1 MHKLSFSCC
10 ALGTLIREMAP
21 WVFECTHF
29 WNTLTIHW
37 KLTHAFLK
45 METFAKVWDI
55 PLLFQAVDVFPL
67 LLSPIIFFQG
77 NLSGFSLSL
86 HIYIYIYKQCMGDN
100 SYSTLVLE
108 PYNIIIHYWIDR
120 YIIDKHWLILH
131 RNDIPLFG
139 KNNCFSSKTFI
150 GEISS
155 YMSCTPLCINSY

>member
-1 MHKLSFSCC
+1 MLCFGNFDTRNGSLGVWMHPFLEHSN
-10 ALGTLIREMAP
+10 
-21 WVFECTHF
+21 
-29 WNTLTIHW
+29 NTL
-37 KLTHAFLK
+37 KTHPCIPEDGNICESLGHSPVVSSCWCVSSPSLPHYIFSRKPEWFL
-45 METFAKVWDI
+45 
-55 PLLFQAVDVFPL
+55 
-67 LLSPIIFFQG
+67 
-77 NLSGFSLSL
+77 SLSL
-86 HIYIYIYKQCMGDN
+86 SIYIYIYKQCMGDN

-131 RNDIPLFG
+131 GNDIPLFG